1 MELKRSYE
9 EAFKRKTPLH
19 TIKIDDFLVEHT
31 IYKVIDKYG
40 SSFHNIKTSENR
52 NFSYGDSV
60 IKETATSAT
69 VYTSERK
76 ATKTYL
82 IELFSSLSVN
92 DIWFAT
98 FFKQNTDNNWQDE
111 LVAKIQS
118 MEKDDAVKFV
128 KKDFNTFGKSLREL
142 VGQKI
147 TLKSDNNYYMV
158 RDLKLH
164 FDELNTKDLK
174 EAAKKSIR
182 NLDVNTLQ
190 SLIFNG
196 VKYILK

>member
-9 EAFKRKTPLH
+9 EAFKRKTSLH
-19 TIKIDDFLVEHT
+19 TIKNGDFLVEHT
-31 IYKVIDKYG
+31 IYKVIDQRG
-40 SSFHNIKTSENR
+40 SFHNIKTSENKS
-52 NFSYGDSV
+52 FSYDNSV
-60 IKETATSAT
+60 IKATATSAT
-69 VYTSERK
+69 VYTSERE

-82 IELFSSLSVN
+82 IELFSSLSLN

-98 FFKQNTDNNWQDE
+98 FFKRDTDRNWQDE

-118 MEKDDAVKFV
+118 MEKDDAVKYV

-164 FDELNTKDLK
+164 FDELNTKDPE
-174 EAAKKSIR
+174 EAAKTSIR
-182 NLDVNTLQ
+182 KLDVNTLQ

-196 VKYILK
+196 VKYTLK

>member
-31 IYKVIDKYG
+31 IYKVINKCG
-40 SSFHNIKTSENR
+40 SFSHDIKTSENR

-60 IKETATSAT
+60 IKETATSLQ
-69 VYTSERK
+69 YTSERK

-82 IELFSSLSVN
+82 IELFSSLSLN

-118 MEKDDAVKFV
+118 MEKDDAVKYV
-128 KKDFNTFGKSLREL
+128 KKDLNTFGKSLREL

-164 FDELNTKDLK
+164 FDELNTKNLK